1 MEIRDGLPVSENC
14 PIDSQPRSMLRP
26 FCNKCPDSYNKYE
39 IKSGSSSVW
48 LIPDVDW
55 LNVFQAGTWS
65 MWEIGGCNPLLL
77 QSFGSMLYVLCSVG
91 DNEHRVTVYV
101 VDVTAESTTMIP
113 ISTNSVVNPN
123 VSAFFMKNGDVHL
136 CVAVDNNT
144 LLFYNVRTGQES
156 SQGPPS
162 CPFVEQLTPYE
173 GADRKAHLLVECTD
187 DLKTLTLVYNT
198 TSAKFVNASLLGSHG
213 LGKNVLS
220 PDASVITR
228 WKNTSCVFSQL
239 QVNPPVNVEF
249 SLNTGAIHSASL
261 NIIQNSLV
269 FVVAVNSPH
278 AGLYWFNVTL
288 ALATGGDMG
297 GPQPITDSA
306 AVCVS
311 TDCPGIALTDTGVVL
326 APVGEGRQVRF
337 YFLSNDSHFG
347 PIDLGFGVAQ
357 IVVIRSEEQLP
368 THPSEGT
375 LPPHDPIVKTLDF
388 QIGFP
393 ATVGILAVII
403 TVALVVAA
411 VICCC
416 WKRCKGMR

>member
-1 MEIRDGLPVSENC
+1 MEIRDGPPVSEDC
-14 PIDSQPRSMLRP
+14 PIDSQPKSMLRS
-26 FCNKCPDSYNKYE
+26 FCSKCPDSYNKYE

-48 LIPDVDW
+48 IIPDVDR
-55 LNVFQAGTWS
+55 LNVFQAGKWS
-65 MWEIGGCNPLLL
+65 LWEIGGCDPLLL

-91 DNEHRVTVYV
+91 DSEHRVTVYV
-101 VDVTAESTTMIP
+101 VDVAAESTTMIP

-123 VSAFFMKNGDVHL
+123 VGAFFMKDDVHL
-136 CVAVDNNT
+136 CIAVGNNT

-173 GADRKAHLLVECTD
+173 GADRKTHLLVECTD

-198 TSAKFVNASLLGSHG
+198 TSAKFANASLLGSLG

-220 PDASVITR
+220 PDGSVITR

-239 QVNPPVNVEF
+239 QVNPPVTVEF
-249 SLNTGAIHSASL
+249 KLNTGAIHSASL

-269 FVVAVNSPH
+269 FVVAVCSPH

-288 ALATGGDMG
+288 ALATDGEMG

-311 TDCPGIALTDTGVVL
+311 TDCPGIALTDTGFVL
-326 APVGEGRQVRF
+326 APVEEGRQVAF
-337 YFLSNDSHFG
+337 YLLSNDSHFG
-347 PIDLGFGVAQ
+347 PIDLNLDVAR
-357 IVVIRSEEQLP
+357 IVVIRSEEQS
-368 THPSEGT
+368 TPSDGGDR
-375 LPPHDPIVKTLDF
+375 PPHLTPDATIGVSVGIPAIV
-388 QIGFP
+388 
-393 ATVGILAVII
+393 ILAVI
-403 TVALVVAA
+403 VVVAIIVA
-411 VICCC
+411 VVCLR
-416 WKRCKGMR
+416 KHCKGKR